1 MKTLVAGL
9 LALTLAVFLALE
21 VRNDN
26 GYVLLGYGE
35 WTVEGS
41 LAFFLFANLLLFL
54 LLYLALRLLAR
65 VWSVPRQVHGW
76 QDRRAQRRARKEL
89 TQGLLELSEGDWKG
103 AEKKLVRHVD
113 RSEAPLLNYLAAARS
128 AQQQGAD
135 DRRDHYLELAHDSMP
150 SASVAVGLT
159 RAELQLAHAQLDQA
173 KQTLQQLRQIAPR
186 HSQVLKLRAEVYERS
201 ADWDGLN
208 KLLPELR
215 KSKVV
220 AEGELQTLELR
231 VFGKLLENAALQ
243 TILARWTGHGRRFP
257 SPLATERNWLS
268 CTPICCRS
276 ELRKGRPKHYCVA
289 RCHGTG
295 ATAWLSF
302 TVGYRQRMA
311 RGSCRRRRRGCK
323 ISPAIQCCYL
333 PADGCV

>member
-103 AEKKLVRHVD
+103 AEKKTGSPCGSVRGA
-113 RSEAPLLNYLAAARS
+113 SAQLSGCSALGAAA
-128 AQQQGAD
+128 G
-135 DRRDHYLELAHDSMP
+135 
-150 SASVAVGLT
+150 G
-159 RAELQLAHAQLDQA
+159 
-173 KQTLQQLRQIAPR
+173 
-186 HSQVLKLRAEVYERS
+186 
-201 ADWDGLN
+201 G
-208 KLLPELR
+208 
-215 KSKVV
+215 
-220 AEGELQTLELR
+220 
-231 VFGKLLENAALQ
+231 
-243 TILARWTGHGRRFP
+243 
-257 SPLATERNWLS
+257 
-268 CTPICCRS
+268 
-276 ELRKGRPKHYCVA
+276 
-289 RCHGTG
+289 
-295 ATAWLSF
+295 
-302 TVGYRQRMA
+302 
-311 RGSCRRRRRGCK
+311 
-323 ISPAIQCCYL
+323 
-333 PADGCV
+333 

>member
-35 WTVEGS
+35 WTGEGS

-150 SASVAVGLT
+150 SAGVAVGLT
-159 RAELQLAHAQLDQA
+159 RAELQLAHDQLDQA

-186 HSQVLKLRAEVYERS
+186 HSQVLKLQTEVYERS
-201 ADWDGLN
+201 GDWDGLN

-220 AEGELQTLELR
+220 AEGELQSLELR

-243 TILARWTGHGRRFP
+243 NDPGALDQAWKALP
-257 SPLATERNWLS
+257 V
-268 CTPICCRS
+268 
-276 ELRKGRPKHYCVA
+276 VA
-289 RCHGTG
+289 RNREGMVILYTN
-295 ATAWLSF
+295 L
-302 TVGYRQRMA
+302 
-311 RGSCRRRRRGCK
+311 
-323 ISPAIQCCYL
+323 L
-333 PADGCV
+333 